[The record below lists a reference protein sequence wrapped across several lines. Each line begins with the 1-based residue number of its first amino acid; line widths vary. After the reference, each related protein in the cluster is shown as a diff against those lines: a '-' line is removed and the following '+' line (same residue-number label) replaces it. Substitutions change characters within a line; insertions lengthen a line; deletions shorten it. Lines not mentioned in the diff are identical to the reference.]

1 MRSLWSII
9 SFLAVV
15 HLLALVMFI
24 GWLWQ
29 SQRLSSQRLG
39 QVREMFSMS
48 EPEARAAADKATK
61 EANEQQQKDVAE
73 QRKNDPPRDSASQVL
88 HVSMIRLQEEQ
99 ARRRLDDEKEK
110 LLRQLANTTEQ
121 VSKQQA
127 DFERQRL
134 AWEQS
139 TKDDQQRKTDEQFL
153 QTVKQ
158 YEQLPPKQGKR
169 MLMELVN
176 QNQLEQAVAYLH
188 AMNARAASKILK
200 EFKTD
205 PEIALATKLLERMRT
220 FGKDTGDARVA
231 SAASSA
237 DAAQGPL
244 NANRPPSAS
253 DSR

>member
-1 MRSLWSII
+1 MRSLWNII

-15 HLLALVMFI
+15 HLLALIMFVI
-24 GWLWQ
+24 WLWQ
-29 SQRLSSQRLG
+29 SQRLTSQRIE
-39 QVREMFSMS
+39 QMRDMFSVS
-48 EPEARAAADKATK
+48 AVEERDAAEQAAQEA
-61 EANEQQQKDVAE
+61 EALRVKDAQE
-73 QRKNDPPRDSASQVL
+73 QRKNDPPLDSASQVQ
-88 HVSMIRLQEEQ
+88 HISTIRLQEEQ

-110 LLRQLANTTEQ
+110 LLRQLAQSTAQINQQQ
-121 VSKQQA
+121 VE
-127 DFERQRL
+127 FERQRL

-176 QNQLEQAVAYLH
+176 QNQMEQAVAYLH

-205 PEIALATKLLERMRT
+205 SEIALATKLLERLRT
-220 FGKDTGDARVA
+220 LGKEGDAARVA
-231 SAASSA
+231 SATSSA
-237 DAAQGPL
+237 NAPQDSLDVGRSSPARAA
-244 NANRPPSAS
+244 R
-253 DSR
+253 